1 MKYNAKERVSVEK
14 FIIEKCGPLKGKI
27 RIGGAKNAVLPILAS
42 SLLTEDT
49 CVIRDVPELSDV
61 DVMGKL
67 LTSLGVDMNWD
78 KKNGIVEVSVKK
90 LKHSEAE
97 YDLVG
102 KLRAS
107 FLIMGPLLARLGEVK
122 VPLPGGCAIGSRPVD
137 LHLKGMAA
145 LGAQIEQS
153 HGYMAVRAKKLKG
166 AKIYLDFPSVGATEN
181 IIMAAVLAE
190 GQTILENCATEPEI
204 VDLTNFLNAVGAD
217 IRGAGTDTIKINGV
231 KSLGCTDYTVIPDR
245 IEAGTYMVAAA
256 ITKGDIYLENIVSD
270 HVKPVTAK
278 LKEVNMQVEDTDKG
292 MRVFYKNKHPVV
304 ASDIKTLPYPGFPT
318 DMQAV
323 FMSLLATAEGTS
335 IITESIFENRFMQ
348 VGELKRMGA
357 EIKIE
362 SRSAVV
368 EGVPKLMGAQVRA
381 TDLRAGAALVLAA
394 LQADGVT
401 EIEDI
406 YHIDRGYQGLD
417 LQLNRLGANI
427 RRV

>member
-1 MKYNAKERVSVEK
+1 MEK
-14 FIIEKCGPLKGKI
+14 FIIEKCGPLKGNI

-42 SLLTEDT
+42 ALLTEDT
-49 CVIRDVPELSDV
+49 CIIRDVPNLSDV
-61 DVMGKL
+61 EVMGKL
-67 LTSLGVDMNWD
+67 LSSLGVDMDWD
-78 KKNGIVEVSVKK
+78 KKNGVVEVSVKD
-90 LKHSEAE
+90 LRHSEAE

-217 IRGAGTDTIKINGV
+217 IRGAGTDTIRINGV
-231 KSLGCTDYTVIPDR
+231 KSLGSTDYTVIPDR

-278 LKEVNMQVEDTDKG
+278 LIEVNMQVDDTDKG
-292 MRVFYKNKHPVV
+292 MRVFYKSKQPVI

-368 EGVPKLMGAQVRA
+368 EGVSKLMGAQVRA

-394 LQADGVT
+394 LQAEGIT

-406 YHIDRGYQGLD
+406 YHIDRGYQELD